1 MTAHPLRDFQP
12 VPTRSGTRDRN
23 LIGTEHGVTSF
34 FVLEVRMEAGAAVPL
49 HTHPVE
55 EAWVVTDGALTLQIG
70 DDTVVA
76 QAESVVRIPPDVPHA
91 LRNDGRAEA
100 RALVGAPWNRATFFT
115 EATTYI
121 EGTSRG

>member
-12 VPTRSGTRDRN
+12 VPTRSGTHDRN
-23 LIGTEHGVTSF
+23 LIGTEHGITSF
-34 FVLEVRMEAGAAVPL
+34 FVLEVQMEEGASVPL

-76 QAESVVRIPPDVPHA
+76 KAESVVRIPPDVPHA
-91 LRNDGRAEA
+91 VRNDGHTEA
-100 RALVGAPWNRATFFT
+100 RALFGAPWNRATFFT
-115 EATTYI
+115 
-121 EGTSRG
+121 